1 MNFKCGFCVF
11 MMWVF
16 GGSVWLWPLLYC
28 RQPVVGFCVDVIL
41 VVGWCQ
47 LEFDLCACAT
57 FGRQVNW
64 GKFCVPLG
72 FQEREKFSQKK
83 KKERKKERKRERNYI
98 IVMFGGQKSLEFFFF
113 GGREKFFF
121 FFHFLDF
128 IKLNE
133 NFKTLMW

>member
-11 MMWVF
+11 MVWVF

-28 RQPVVGFCVDVIL
+28 RQPIVVFCVDVIL

-64 GKFCVPLG
+64 GKLCVPLG
-72 FQEREKFSQKK
+72 FQEREKLSPKK
-83 KKERKKERKRERNYI
+83 KKRKKERERNYI
-98 IVMFGGQKSLEFFFF
+98 IVMFGGQKSLEFFFLEE
-113 GGREKFFF
+113 EKSFFF
-121 FFHFLDF
+121 FFTFL
-128 IKLNE
+128 
-133 NFKTLMW
+133 TLSN

>member
-64 GKFCVPLG
+64 GKLCVPLG
-72 FQEREKFSQKK
+72 FQEREKFSPKK
-83 KKERKKERKRERNYI
+83 KKRKKERERNYI
-98 IVMFGGQKSLEFFFF
+98 IVMFGGQKILEFLFF

-121 FFHFLDF
+121 FFFSLS
-128 IKLNE
+128 
-133 NFKTLMW
+133 

>member
-11 MMWVF
+11 MVWVF

-28 RQPVVGFCVDVIL
+28 RQPIVVFCVDVIL

-64 GKFCVPLG
+64 GKLCVPLG

-83 KKERKKERKRERNYI
+83 KERKKERKREKLYHCY
-98 IVMFGGQKSLEFFFF
+98 VWWLKKFGIFFFW
-113 GGREKFFF
+113 RKRKVFFF
-121 FFHFLDF
+121 FFFFTFL
-128 IKLNE
+128 
-133 NFKTLMW
+133 TLSN

>member
-28 RQPVVGFCVDVIL
+28 RQPIVVFCVDVIL

-47 LEFDLCACAT
+47 LEFDLCACAM

-64 GKFCVPLG
+64 GKLCVPPG
-72 FQEREKFSQKK
+72 FQE
-83 KKERKKERKRERNYI
+83 RERNYI
-98 IVMFGGQKSLEFFFF
+98 IVMFGGQKSLEFFFLEE
-113 GGREKFFF
+113 EKSFFF